1 MFLELYSDGD
11 SYIYKPK
18 EVEGFLL
25 LNYNQV
31 QRHIYYKFFN
41 DTLGE
46 NLKKVEDKQYAV
58 TLYNL
63 FQKYIT
69 EIGDIEV
76 ISLSE
81 FDDEEEETTP
91 WDEEETLDL
100 EEFFGF
106 EYYEDTDIHIVKDI
120 SNFIL
125 E

>member
-1 MFLELYSDGD
+1 M
-11 SYIYKPK
+11 
-18 EVEGFLL
+18 
-25 LNYNQV
+25 
-31 QRHIYYKFFN
+31 
-41 DTLGE
+41 
-46 NLKKVEDKQYAV
+46 KKVEDKQYAV

-81 FDDEEEETTP
+81 FDDDVEEDTP
-91 WDEEETLDL
+91 DEEETLDL
-100 EEFFGF
+100 EEFLGF
-106 EYYEDTDIHIVKDI
+106 EYYEDTDVQIVKDI

>member
-81 FDDEEEETTP
+81 FDDEEEETSP

>member
-1 MFLELYSDGD
+1 MFLELYTDGD

-18 EVEGFLL
+18 EIGGFLI

-31 QRHIYYKFFN
+31 QRQIYYKFFN
-41 DTLGE
+41 DSLGE
-46 NLKKVEDKQYAV
+46 NLKKLEDKQYAV

-69 EIGDIEV
+69 EIGEIEV
-76 ISLSE
+76 IPLSE
-81 FDDEEEETTP
+81 FDDDDEENTL

-106 EYYEDTDIHIVKDI
+106 EYYEDTDVHIVKDI

>member
-1 MFLELYSDGD
+1 MSLELYTDGD

-18 EVEGFLL
+18 EIEGFLL

-81 FDDEEEETTP
+81 FDDDDEENTP

-106 EYYEDTDIHIVKDI
+106 EYYEDTDVQIVKDI